1 MHWSTSLAARSA
13 TVGGRLLSEAF
24 RVTALT
30 LAYATP
36 TGEWRPFG
44 RLRLTGPHDAAS
56 PDPVV
61 RFAPVDATPVGL
73 QQCELMT
80 GLRGQSYGGAR
91 AGFSGGAAVAP

>member
-1 MHWSTSLAARSA
+1 
-13 TVGGRLLSEAF
+13 
-24 RVTALT
+24 
-30 LAYATP
+30 
-36 TGEWRPFG
+36 
-44 RLRLTGPHDAAS
+44 
-56 PDPVV
+56 VV